1 MHSSAEFRVPG
12 EVAATKLEGL
22 GKRQQNKPFYMA
34 IMQEQAWP
42 MMPDPRIPG
51 PFRTRPISG
60 SQFKDEGRESCRSNM
75 CARAAAHWK
84 FNFQ

>member
-34 IMQEQAWP
+34 IMQEQA
-42 MMPDPRIPG
+42 
-51 PFRTRPISG
+51 
-60 SQFKDEGRESCRSNM
+60 
-75 CARAAAHWK
+75 
-84 FNFQ
+84 